1 VATARTAVR
10 LVALLMTTA
19 VLMSGLPSGAV
30 HADPSRATEQAAA
43 ELERLNT
50 VVDSA
55 VEDFHDAEIAV
66 AKAQRADAAARLALT
81 QAQQRVS
88 ELQAGLADVAAAAY
102 RSGGASPVLAL
113 IVSGSAEGFVEG
125 ASSLEHVARSKAD
138 RLAEFAVARRDLER
152 QAAASARELTKLR
165 ALESRLA
172 AKRAEIEAAVERQTA
187 LLKKLRAA
195 DKRREAAERAAAAR
209 AAAARAAEERA
220 RRAAAEAA
228 RVAAS
233 RATRSRTTDRADSDD
248 GDDDSDGTSEPTAP
262 VPSSGRG
269 AIAVRFAYAQLGK
282 PYRWAADGPGSYD
295 CSGLTMAAWAA
306 AGVSLSHS
314 SRMQINEGRRVS
326 WSQLQPGDLVF
337 YGSPIH
343 HVGIYIGGGRKIA
356 APQTGDVVK
365 IASAS
370 RPDYVGATRPG

>member
-1 VATARTAVR
+1 MTTT
-10 LVALLMTTA
+10 ALLA
-19 VLMSGLPSGAV
+19 GLPFAAV

-66 AKAQRADAAARLALT
+66 AKAKRADANARLSLS
-81 QAQQRVS
+81 QAQQRVTD
-88 ELQAGLADVAAAAY
+88 LQSGLEDVVAAAY
-102 RSGGASPVLAL
+102 RTGGANPVLSL
-113 IVSGSAEGFVEG
+113 IASGSAERFVDG
-125 ASSLEHVARSKAD
+125 AASLQHVARSKAD
-138 RLAEFAVARRDLER
+138 RLAQFAAARQDLER
-152 QAAASARELTKLR
+152 RAAASARELAKLR
-165 ALESRLA
+165 ELESRLA

-187 LLKKLRAA
+187 LLARLRAA

-209 AAAARAAEERA
+209 AAAARAAAERA
-220 RRAAAEAA
+220 RREAAAAEAA
-228 RVAAS
+228 EVRAREAS
-233 RATRSRTTDRADSDD
+233 RATRSRTDSSSQDNQV
-248 GDDDSDGTSEPTAP
+248 SSP
-262 VPSSGRG
+262 VPTSGRG

-282 PYRWAADGPGSYD
+282 PYRWAADGPSSYD

-365 IASAS
+365 ISSAS
-370 RPDYVGATRPG
+370 RPDFVGATRPG